1 MQCLVLVMSRRREAT
16 RFRRSRVHRV
26 RRVRRRPSV
35 APGGVLAA
43 QESHAAGHSERI
55 SFLLPCV
62 IEV

>member
-1 MQCLVLVMSRRREAT
+1 MSRRREAT
-16 RFRRSRVHRV
+16 RFRRSRVRRV
-26 RRVRRRPSV
+26 HRVRRRPSV

-43 QESHAAGHSERI
+43 QESHAAGRSEWI